1 MKTHYSLFLF
11 LLLLGSNTLYG
22 QTIRYVKPTATGT
35 GDGSSWANAS
45 ANLQGMMDA
54 SAANDEVWVA
64 AGTYLP
70 TEDHTG
76 NASPTDNRDKN
87 FHLKTDIKLY
97 GGFIGDGTETSSAQA
112 DPTANVTILSGDFNG
127 NDVVT
132 GGGSTLSFTNNTEN
146 AYHVMITANLTNSAV
161 ISGFTFSGGNASGSG
176 SITYDS
182 ENFRRDMG
190 GGQYNYASPTVT
202 NCSFA
207 YNNANYYG
215 GGQYNDNFSSTL
227 ANCSFTYNNAS
238 RGGGQYNDNSSPTL
252 TNCSFAYNSASKG
265 GGQYN
270 YRSSSS
276 PMLTNCSFTYN
287 SATSGGG
294 GQYNASSSS
303 PSPILTNC
311 SFAYNSAYRG
321 GGQYNSSSPTLTNC
335 SFAYNSTSSG
345 GGQYNDNASPTL
357 TNCSFVYNSASLSG
371 GGQSNSSSLSSSTLT
386 NCIFWNNTE
395 KGNNNVTGADI
406 DNISSMSTVTV
417 TYCLTQENSTY
428 SSGTG
433 IINNQDPLFLNAAD
447 PDGADNIWFTA
458 DDGLTLTNNSPA
470 ISVGNDAANSTTTDA
485 AGNTRKHG
493 VIDLGAYENIAVLP
507 VELTYFKGKS
517 TTEGS
522 LLTWQTATEENN
534 EGFEIQHSANGRDWN
549 NIGFVLGN
557 GTTQEIQNYQ
567 FIDQNPKS
575 GINYYR
581 LKQIDLPTG
590 QAGFDG
596 QFEYSNIIH
605 LTTEQ
610 SNNTTIQLFPNPVT
624 DELNII
630 GGQGQATI
638 YNLLGQPVKQ
648 FTINTEQSTINVTD
662 LPSGQYILHIQSRE
676 IGRTIATQRFVK

>member
-1 MKTHYSLFLF
+1 MKTHYSLFFF

-35 GDGSSWANAS
+35 GNGSSWANAS

-54 SAANDEVWVA
+54 SAANDEIWVA

-112 DPTANVTILSGDFNG
+112 NPTANVTILSGDFNG

-132 GGGSTLSFTNNTEN
+132 GGGSTLSFSNNAEN
-146 AYHVMITANLTNSAV
+146 AYHLMITANLTSSSV
-161 ISGFTFSGGNASGSG
+161 INGFTFSGGNASGSG

-182 ENFRRDMG
+182 KTFYRYVGSGEYNSTSSPTMTNCSFIYNSANNTG
-190 GGQYNYASPTVT
+190 GGQYNNSSSPTMTNCSFAYNSATAGGGQYNNSSSPTMTNCSFTYNNSTTAGGGQYNSSSSPTMT

-207 YNNANYYG
+207 YNNSASSG
-215 GGQYNDNFSSTL
+215 GGQENFFS
-227 ANCSFTYNNAS
+227 
-238 RGGGQYNDNSSPTL
+238 SSPTM
-252 TNCSFAYNSASKG
+252 TNCSFAYNSAS
-265 GGQYN
+265 
-270 YRSSSS
+270 
-276 PMLTNCSFTYN
+276 
-287 SATSGGG
+287 
-294 GQYNASSSS
+294 
-303 PSPILTNC
+303 
-311 SFAYNSAYRG
+311 
-321 GGQYNSSSPTLTNC
+321 
-335 SFAYNSTSSG
+335 SG
-345 GGQYNDNASPTL
+345 GGQYNFFSSSPTI
-357 TNCSFVYNSASLSG
+357 
-371 GGQSNSSSLSSSTLT
+371 T
-386 NCIFWNNTE
+386 NCIFWNNT
-395 KGNNNVTGADI
+395 KGGNNNVAGADI
-406 DNISSMSTVTV
+406 QNNSSTPTVS
-417 TYCLTQENSTY
+417 YCLTQENSTY

-447 PDGADNIWFTA
+447 PDGADNIWFTT
-458 DDGLTLTNNSPA
+458 DDGLTLTTGSPA
-470 ISVGNDAANSTTTDA
+470 INSGNNAANSSTHDAANYIRIQGGT
-485 AGNTRKHG
+485 
-493 VIDLGAYENIAVLP
+493 IDLGAYETGGLLP
-507 VELTYFKGKS
+507 VELIYFKGES

-534 EGFEIQHSANGRDWN
+534 EGFEIQHSTNGHDWEK
-549 NIGFVLGN
+549 IGFVLGN
-557 GTTQEIQNYQ
+557 GTTQETKNYQ

-581 LKQIDLPTG
+581 LKQMD
-590 QAGFDG
+590 FDE
-596 QFEYSNIIH
+596 QFEYSNTINI
-605 LTTEQ
+605 
-610 SNNTTIQLFPNPVT
+610 TIQHPDSYRENNSTISIFPNPVR

-676 IGRTIATQRFVK
+676 IGRTIATQRFLK

>member
-1 MKTHYSLFLF
+1 MFTHSYNVKSLTYSWVLFIA
-11 LLLLGSNTLYG
+11 LLINISPAYG
-22 QTIRYVKPTATGT
+22 QTIRYVKPSATGT

-45 ANLQGMMDA
+45 ANLQDMMDA

-112 DPTANVTILSGDFNG
+112 NPTANVTILSGDFNG

-132 GGGSTLSFTNNTEN
+132 GGGSTLSITNNTEN
-146 AYHVMITANLTNSAV
+146 AYHVMITANLTSSAI
-161 ISGFTFSGGNASGSG
+161 ISGFTFSGGNANGSSGSN
-176 SITYDS
+176 ITYDGK
-182 ENFRRDMG
+182 NFRRDNGGGQYNYTSSPTMTNCSFAYNSANNYGGGQENTSSSNPTITNCSFIYNKATYGGGQENDSSDPTMTNCSYVYNKATYGGGQENYSCLAILINCYFVYNSATEG

-207 YNNANYYG
+207 YNSASNIG
-215 GGQYNDNFSSTL
+215 GAQYNT
-227 ANCSFTYNNAS
+227 
-238 RGGGQYNDNSSPTL
+238 
-252 TNCSFAYNSASKG
+252 
-265 GGQYN
+265 
-270 YRSSSS
+270 
-276 PMLTNCSFTYN
+276 
-287 SATSGGG
+287 
-294 GQYNASSSS
+294 
-303 PSPILTNC
+303 
-311 SFAYNSAYRG
+311 
-321 GGQYNSSSPTLTNC
+321 
-335 SFAYNSTSSG
+335 
-345 GGQYNDNASPTL
+345 
-357 TNCSFVYNSASLSG
+357 
-371 GGQSNSSSLSSSTLT
+371 SSSLTMT
-386 NCIFWNNTE
+386 NSIFWNNT
-395 KGNNNVTGADI
+395 KGGNNNVAGADI
-406 DNISSMSTVTV
+406 ENNSSTPTVS
-417 TYCLTQENSTY
+417 YCLTQENSIY

-433 IINNQDPLFLNAAD
+433 IINNQDPLFLNATD

-458 DDGLTLTNNSPA
+458 DDGLVLTTGSPA
-470 ISVGNDAANSTTTDA
+470 INVGNDAANSTTTDA
-485 AGNTRKHG
+485 AGNARKQG
-493 VIDLGAYENIAVLP
+493 TIDLGAYEGSVAPLP
-507 VELTYFKGKS
+507 VELIYFKGKS

-534 EGFEIQHSANGRDWN
+534 EGFEIQHSTNGRDWE

-581 LKQIDLPTG
+581 LKQMDLPTGQAGLPTG

-596 QFEYSNIIH
+596 QFEYSQIVNITI
-605 LTTEQ
+605 EQ
-610 SNNTTIQLFPNPVT
+610 YNNSTISIFPNPVQ

-638 YNLLGQPVKQ
+638 YNLLGQSMKQ